1 MQGGLGVGVLWGQ
14 LLGLGCCTLHV
25 GFSMMTADECGLL
38 LFIVVGLGFGG
49 VMFGDDRG
57 SGVIYIET
65 PQASGGR

>member
-1 MQGGLGVGVLWGQ
+1 
-14 LLGLGCCTLHV
+14 
-25 GFSMMTADECGLL
+25 MMTADECGLL

-65 PQASGGR
+65 PPFGGKRGEVKSL